1 MHLLDLSDVLVGLV
15 DQRLE
20 LRHVHILLVRLF
32 SGFHQLVEFRLL
44 LGAEVGD
51 VLVVALKPAG
61 VVLPE
66 GGALVEDHGIL
77 IVLRGLLLVCAL
89 VGPALSLQA

>member
-1 MHLLDLSDVLVGLV
+1 MHLLDLSGVLVGLV

-44 LGAEVGD
+44 LGAEFGD
-51 VLVVALKPAG
+51 EPVVALKPAG
-61 VVLPE
+61 VLGPE
-66 GGALVEDHGIL
+66 DFALLLYHGIL